1 MSDEG
6 PLLVNAGPALA
17 RAGLPHRVLVPN
29 EAKPYPTVVML
40 HGRSGDEDAM
50 WIFGRALP
58 KEWLVVSPRG
68 IKLDPAGGYAWHPR
82 QRDEWPPLSMF
93 DEAVVAL
100 THFLQALPELYDAD
114 PDCLYLMGF
123 SQGAATA
130 YATAMGHP
138 GQVQGIAGLVG
149 FVPVES
155 DAAVET
161 RALRGLPIY
170 IAVGKEDPFIPLDRA
185 RGCAETL
192 KASGADLDYR
202 EYDTGH
208 RISAQGMR
216 DLKAWWE
223 RRVAEIAN
231 GRSGTS

>member
-1 MSDEG
+1 MRDKA
-6 PLLVNAGPALA
+6 PLLVNSGLALA
-17 RAGLPHRVLVPN
+17 RSGLAHRVLMPG
-29 EAKPYPTVVML
+29 EAKPHPTVVML

-50 WIFGRALP
+50 WIFARALP
-58 KEWLVVSPRG
+58 KDWLAISPRG
-68 IKLDPAGGYAWHPR
+68 IKPDPAGGYAWHPR
-82 QRDEWPPLSMF
+82 RRDEWPALSMF
-93 DEAVVAL
+93 DEAVAAL

-114 PDCLYLMGF
+114 PDHLYLMGF

-130 YATAMGHP
+130 YATAMRHP
-138 GQVQGIAGLVG
+138 DLVQGIAGLVG

-155 DAAVET
+155 DAAIET
-161 RALRGLPIY
+161 RALRGLPIFA
-170 IAVGKEDPFIPLDRA
+170 AVGKEDPFIPLDRA

-192 KASGADLDYR
+192 WASGADLAYQ

-223 RRVAEIAN
+223 RRVA
-231 GRSGTS
+231 